1 MKILITGSNGQLGSE
16 LRHLLDERGLAY
28 NAENATTLDI
38 TKPEKVEEYF
48 AAEHPTVVY
57 HCAAYTAVDKAEGE
71 GKKTNE
77 LVNATGT
84 KIIAKACEKYD
95 ATLVYISTDY
105 VFSGEK
111 KSEYMP
117 DDPKGPKN
125 EYGRAKLLGEQ
136 AVQKYCK
143 KYYIVRT
150 AWVYGQWGHNFVYTM
165 LNLAKT
171 HDKLTVVNDQVG
183 RPTWTRT
190 LAEFVTYLIDNDIDY
205 GAFHCCNDGECSW
218 YEFAYEILKDKDV
231 EVTPVTSDEFPQVAY
246 RPSYSV
252 MHLAKETGF
261 KFPDWREALHEFM
274 GKIEVK

>member
-1 MKILITGSNGQLGSE
+1 MKILITGGNGQLGNE
-16 LRHLLDERGLAY
+16 LQHLLDERNIAY
-28 NAENATTLDI
+28 EAADVATLDI
-38 TKPEKVEEYF
+38 TKPEMVEEYF
-48 AAEHPTVVY
+48 AKNRPEVVY

-71 GKKTNE
+71 GKEANE
-77 LVNATGT
+77 LINATGT
-84 KIIAKACEKYD
+84 EIVAKACEKYA

-105 VFSGEK
+105 VFNGEK
-111 KSEYMP
+111 KTEYFP

-136 AVQKYCK
+136 AVQKYCS

-165 LNLAKT
+165 QNLAKT
-171 HDKLTVVNDQVG
+171 HDVLTVVDDQVG

-190 LAEFVTYLIDNDIDY
+190 LAEFITYLVDNKIAY
-205 GAFHCCNDGECSW
+205 GVYHCCNDGECSW
-218 YEFAYEILKDKDV
+218 YDFASEILKDKDV
-231 EVTPVTSDEFPQVAY
+231 EVKPVTSDQFPQDAF

-261 KFPDWREALHEFM
+261 KFPQWQDALHEFLN
-274 GKIEVK
+274 EVGA

>member
-1 MKILITGSNGQLGSE
+1 MEILVTGSNGQLGSE
-16 LRHLLDERGLAY
+16 LRHLLDERGIAY
-28 NAENATTLDI
+28 NAEDAATLDI
-38 TKPEKVEEYF
+38 TKADKVEEYF
-48 AAEHPTVVY
+48 AEKQPTLVY

-71 GKKTNE
+71 GKSANG

-84 KIIAKACEKYD
+84 EIIAKACEKYD

-105 VFSGEK
+105 VFNGEK
-111 KSEYMP
+111 KTEYMP

-171 HDKLTVVNDQVG
+171 HDKLTVVDDQIG

-190 LAEFVTYLIDNDIDY
+190 LAEFITYLIDNDIDY
-205 GAFHCCNDGECSW
+205 GVYHCCNDGECSW
-218 YEFAYEILKDKDV
+218 YEFASEILKDKEVDV
-231 EVTPVTSDEFPQVAY
+231 AAVTSDEYQQVAY
-246 RPSYSV
+246 RPAYSV

-261 KFPDWREALHEFM
+261 EFPSWKEALYEFM
-274 GKIEVK
+274 DKIETK

>member
-1 MKILITGSNGQLGSE
+1 MKILITGGNGQLGSE
-16 LRHLLDERGLAY
+16 LQHLLDERNVSYDA
-28 NAENATTLDI
+28 ADVATLDI
-38 TKPEKVEEYF
+38 TNPEMVEEYF
-48 AAEHPTVVY
+48 AANQPDVVY

-71 GKKTNE
+71 GKEANE
-77 LVNATGT
+77 LINAKGT
-84 KIIAKACEKYD
+84 EIIAKACEKYD

-105 VFSGEK
+105 VFNGEK
-111 KSEYMP
+111 QTEYFP

-136 AVQKYCK
+136 AVQKYCS

-165 LNLAKT
+165 QNLAKT
-171 HDKLTVVNDQVG
+171 HDLITVVDDQVG

-190 LAEFVTYLIDNDIDY
+190 LAEFITYLVDNNIKY
-205 GAFHCCNDGECSW
+205 GVYHCCNDGECSW
-218 YEFAYEILKDKDV
+218 YDFATEILKDEDV
-231 EVTPVTSDEFPQVAY
+231 EVKPVSSDQYPQGAF

-261 KFPDWREALHEFM
+261 KFPQWQDALHKFLET
-274 GKIEVK
+274 VA

>member
-1 MKILITGSNGQLGSE
+1 MKILITGGNGQLGNE
-16 LRHLLDERGLAY
+16 LQHLLDERNIAY
-28 NAENATTLDI
+28 EAADVATLDI
-38 TKPEKVEEYF
+38 TKPEMVEEYF
-48 AAEHPTVVY
+48 AKNRPEVVY

-71 GKKTNE
+71 GKEANE
-77 LVNATGT
+77 LINATGT
-84 KIIAKACEKYD
+84 EIVAKACEKYA

-105 VFSGEK
+105 VFNGEK
-111 KSEYMP
+111 KTEYFP

-136 AVQKYCK
+136 AVQKYCS

-165 LNLAKT
+165 QNLAKS
-171 HDKLTVVNDQVG
+171 HDVLTVVDDQVG

-190 LAEFVTYLIDNDIDY
+190 LAEFITYLVDNKIAY
-205 GAFHCCNDGECSW
+205 GVYHCCNDGECSW
-218 YEFAYEILKDKDV
+218 YDFASEILKDKDV
-231 EVTPVTSDEFPQVAY
+231 EVKPVTSDQFPQDAF

-261 KFPDWREALHEFM
+261 KFPQWQDALHEFLN
-274 GKIEVK
+274 EVGA

>member
-16 LRHLLDERGLAY
+16 LRHLLDEREIAY
-28 NAENATTLDI
+28 NAEDSATLDI
-38 TKPEKVEEYF
+38 TKADKVEKYF
-48 AAEHPTVVY
+48 AENRPTVVY

-71 GKKTNE
+71 GKSANE
-77 LVNATGT
+77 LVNAMGT
-84 KIIAKACEKYD
+84 EIIAKACEKYD
-95 ATLVYISTDY
+95 TTLVYISTDY
-105 VFSGEK
+105 VFNGEK
-111 KSEYMP
+111 KTEYMP
-117 DDPKGPKN
+117 NDPKGPKN

-171 HDKLTVVNDQVG
+171 HDKLKVVDDQTG

-190 LAEFVTYLIDNDIDY
+190 LAEFITYLIDNDIDY
-205 GAFHCCNDGECSW
+205 GVYHCCNDGECSW
-218 YEFAYEILKDKDV
+218 YEFASEILKNKDV
-231 EVTPVTSDEFPQVAY
+231 NVVAVTSDEYPQVAY
-246 RPSYSV
+246 RPAYSV

-261 KFPDWREALHEFM
+261 EFPNWKEALENFLK
-274 GKIEVK
+274 KIN

>member
-1 MKILITGSNGQLGSE
+1 MKILITGGNGQLGNE
-16 LRHLLDERGLAY
+16 LQHLLDERNIAY
-28 NAENATTLDI
+28 EAADVATLDI
-38 TKPEKVEEYF
+38 TKPEMVEEYF
-48 AAEHPTVVY
+48 AKNRPEVVY

-71 GKKTNE
+71 GKEANE
-77 LVNATGT
+77 LINATGT
-84 KIIAKACEKYD
+84 EIVAKACEKYA

-105 VFSGEK
+105 VFNGEK
-111 KSEYMP
+111 KTEYFP

-136 AVQKYCK
+136 AVQKYCS

-165 LNLAKT
+165 QNLAKT
-171 HDKLTVVNDQVG
+171 HDVLTVVDDQVG

-190 LAEFVTYLIDNDIDY
+190 LAEFITYLVDNKIAY
-205 GAFHCCNDGECSW
+205 GVYHCCNDGECSW
-218 YEFAYEILKDKDV
+218 YDFASEILKDKDV
-231 EVTPVTSDEFPQVAY
+231 EVKPVTSDQFPQAAF

-261 KFPDWREALHEFM
+261 KFPQWQDALHEFLN
-274 GKIEVK
+274 EVGA

>member
-1 MKILITGSNGQLGSE
+1 MKILITGGNGQLGNE
-16 LRHLLDERGLAY
+16 LQHLLDERNIAY
-28 NAENATTLDI
+28 EAADVATLDI
-38 TKPEKVEEYF
+38 TKPEMVEEYF
-48 AAEHPTVVY
+48 AKNRPEVVY

-71 GKKTNE
+71 GKEANE
-77 LVNATGT
+77 LINATGT
-84 KIIAKACEKYD
+84 EIVAQACEKYA

-105 VFSGEK
+105 VFNGEK
-111 KSEYMP
+111 KTEYFP

-136 AVQKYCK
+136 AVQKYCS

-165 LNLAKT
+165 QNLAKT
-171 HDKLTVVNDQVG
+171 HDVLTVVDDQVG

-190 LAEFVTYLIDNDIDY
+190 LAEFITYLVDNKIAY
-205 GAFHCCNDGECSW
+205 GVYHCCNDGECSW
-218 YEFAYEILKDKDV
+218 YDFASEILKDKDV
-231 EVTPVTSDEFPQVAY
+231 EVKPVTSDQFPQDAF

-261 KFPDWREALHEFM
+261 EFPQWQDALHEFLN
-274 GKIEVK
+274 EVGE

>member
-1 MKILITGSNGQLGSE
+1 MKILITGGNGQLGNE
-16 LRHLLDERGLAY
+16 LQHLLDERNIAY
-28 NAENATTLDI
+28 EAADVATLDI
-38 TKPEKVEEYF
+38 TKPEMVEEYF
-48 AAEHPTVVY
+48 AKNRPEVVY

-71 GKKTNE
+71 GKEANE
-77 LVNATGT
+77 LINATGT
-84 KIIAKACEKYD
+84 EIVSKACEKYA

-105 VFSGEK
+105 VFNGEK
-111 KSEYMP
+111 KTEYFP

-136 AVQKYCK
+136 AVQKYCS

-165 LNLAKT
+165 QNLAKT
-171 HDKLTVVNDQVG
+171 HDVLTVVDDQVG

-190 LAEFVTYLIDNDIDY
+190 LAEFITYLVDNKIAY
-205 GAFHCCNDGECSW
+205 GVYHCCNDGECSW
-218 YEFAYEILKDKDV
+218 YDFASEILKDKDV
-231 EVTPVTSDEFPQVAY
+231 EVKPVTSDQFPQDAF

-261 KFPDWREALHEFM
+261 KFPQWQDALHEFLN
-274 GKIEVK
+274 EVGA